1 MSEALNVYW
10 GQRLTGRLWRDE
22 KSSLRFQYDPTWL
35 ASKSASPLSLRLPL
49 QKEPFDPDHSRPFF
63 ANLLP
68 EADVR
73 ARIARGLGVSE
84 SNDFQLLE
92 ELGGDCAGALTLL
105 PEGASPQTQ
114 GEYQLVSPD
123 ELDRMIEGMPQR
135 PLLTAQEGLRLSLA
149 GAQEKIPVYF
159 KDDKIYL
166 PRGSNASSH
175 ILKPAMTHFPNTVEN
190 EAFCMML
197 AADSGLP
204 VPKAV
209 IREGRQRTYLIER
222 YDRRLASD
230 GKLIRIH
237 QEDFCQALGVDFSRK
252 YESEGGP
259 GLKDCF
265 AVLDEHSSEPIL
277 DKRNLLK
284 AVVFNYLI
292 GNCDAHAKNFSL
304 LLDDGAVRLA
314 PFYDLASTKVYG
326 ALSPKFAMRI
336 GGQLRGEWV
345 SKENWLKL
353 ADEAEV
359 GSKAVL
365 AICEELGETVP
376 ASANKLA
383 EQFLPKYGEEEIVRQ
398 VINHIGTMSKSMLQ
412 RLKQKE

>member
-1 MSEALNVYW
+1 MSEGLNVYW

-22 KSSLRFQYDPTWL
+22 KSRLRFQYDPTWL
-35 ASKSASPLSLRLPL
+35 ASKGACPLSLRLPL
-49 QKEPFDPDHSRPFF
+49 RKEPFDPDHAHPFF

-68 EADVR
+68 EGDVR

-105 PEGASPQTQ
+105 PEGASPLTQ
-114 GEYQLVSPD
+114 GEYQLVPPD
-123 ELDRMIEGMPQR
+123 ELDRMIEEMPRR

-149 GAQEKIPVYF
+149 GAQEKIPVYL
-159 KDDKIYL
+159 KDGKIYL

-175 ILKPAMTHFPNTVEN
+175 ILKPAITRFPNTVEN

-209 IREGRQRTYLIER
+209 IRKGRQRVYLSER
-222 YDRRLASD
+222 YDRRTSG
-230 GKLIRIH
+230 GKLVRIH

-252 YESEGGP
+252 YEAEGGP

-265 AVLDEHSSEPIL
+265 ALLDKHSSEPIL

-292 GNCDAHAKNFSL
+292 GNCDAHAKNLSF

-314 PFYDLASTKVYG
+314 PFYDLVSTKVYG
-326 ALSPKFAMRI
+326 TLSQKFAMRI

-345 SKENWLKL
+345 AKENWLKL
-353 ADEAEV
+353 ADDAEV

-365 AICEELGETVP
+365 AICEELGEAVP
-376 ASANKLA
+376 AAARKLA
-383 EQFLPKYGEEEIVRQ
+383 EQFVPEYGGKEIVRQ
-398 VINHIGTMSKSMLQ
+398 VIKHIGTMSKSMLE

>member
-1 MSEALNVYW
+1 MSEALSVYW
-10 GQRLTGRLWRDE
+10 GPRLTGRLWRDE
-22 KSSLRFQYDPTWL
+22 KSSLRFQYDPAWL
-35 ASKSASPLSLRLPL
+35 ASKGASPLSLRLPL
-49 QKEPFDPDHSRPFF
+49 QKEPFDPDHARPFF

-68 EADVR
+68 EANVR

-105 PEGASPQTQ
+105 PEGAALQTQ
-114 GEYQLVSPD
+114 GEYQLVSSD
-123 ELDRMIEGMPQR
+123 ELARMIEEMPQR

-149 GAQEKIPVYF
+149 GAQEKIPVYL
-159 KDDKIYL
+159 KDGQIFL

-175 ILKPAMTHFPNTVEN
+175 ILKPAMTRFANTVQN

-209 IREGRQRTYLIER
+209 IREGRQRAYLIER
-222 YDRRLASD
+222 YDRRLAPD
-230 GKLIRIH
+230 GKLLRIH

-252 YESEGGP
+252 YEAEGGP

-265 AVLDEHSSEPIL
+265 ALLDKHSSEPIL
-277 DKRNLLK
+277 DKRNMLK

-304 LLDDGAVRLA
+304 LLDDDAVRLT
-314 PFYDLASTKVYG
+314 PFYDLVSTKVYG
-326 ALSPKFAMRI
+326 TLSPKFAMRI

-345 SKENWLKL
+345 TKENWLKL
-353 ADEAEV
+353 ADEAAV

-365 AICEELGETVP
+365 SICEELGETVP
-376 ASANKLA
+376 VAADKLA
-383 EQFLPKYGEEEIVRQ
+383 EQFLPKYGGEEIVRQ
-398 VINHIGTMSKSMLQ
+398 VIEHIGTMSKSMLE
-412 RLKQKE
+412 RLK